1 MDESSQVVRIE
12 PDTVIEIPLTRK
24 LLNGVIYADN
34 LERDLR
40 LVKEL
45 QKPQIANAR
54 NNPTG
59 VENEDED
66 EDEDDGS
73 MAY

>member
-45 QKPQIANAR
+45 QKPQITNAR

-66 EDEDDGS
+66 EDDGS